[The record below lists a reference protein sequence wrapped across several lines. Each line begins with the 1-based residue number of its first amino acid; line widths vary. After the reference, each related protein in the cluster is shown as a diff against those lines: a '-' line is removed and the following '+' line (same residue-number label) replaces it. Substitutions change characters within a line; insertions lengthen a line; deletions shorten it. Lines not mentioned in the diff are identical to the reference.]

1 MPPLAIYPTGMLDSP
16 LCAYKMIIEADTEYK
31 RKRGVALCS
40 TCRRCVLLRAKADLG
55 SVKHQ
60 VAGQGLSMVFDAGST
75 VISCSMDSVQS
86 QPQPKVAVGLNMR
99 DMERK
104 VGEHCKSVE

>member
-40 TCRRCVLLRAKADLG
+40 TCRRCVLLRAGADMG
-55 SVKHQ
+55 SESTKSPAKVCWW
-60 VAGQGLSMVFDAGST
+60 FDARSA
-75 VISCSMDSVQS
+75 VSCRMDSVQS
-86 QPQPKVAVGLNMR
+86 SPQPKVAMGLIIR
-99 DMERK
+99 GMERK
-104 VGEHCKSVE
+104 AGEHCKSMGKT